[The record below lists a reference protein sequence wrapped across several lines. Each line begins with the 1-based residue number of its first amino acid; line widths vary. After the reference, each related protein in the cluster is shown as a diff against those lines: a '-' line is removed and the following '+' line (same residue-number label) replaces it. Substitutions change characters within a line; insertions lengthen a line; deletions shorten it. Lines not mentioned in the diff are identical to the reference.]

1 MAPKLHYVNSI
12 SASEKTVNKLLCL
25 EVPVVGLTC
34 KGINVGKKGTLTL
47 IAVSTCEG
55 DVYLFDT
62 KAKPE
67 IVLDGGLIRLLQSVE
82 IVKVIHDCS
91 QACANLHFSFGVTL
105 KNYFDTQ
112 TAGSVILE
120 SIGLP
125 PRRIAFDSLCKRY
138 NIDRYIPDPQLQS
151 RIKSDMNY
159 WGLRPV
165 TKAMLNVAAS
175 EVLPLVPDLY
185 DIIQQQLSPE
195 WLDWFDCRS
204 EETRLM
210 YISPKK
216 AKDIQ
221 CSRVHHDNRDRRY
234 LFQTPAPMMSRDN
247 LPYVRDTVPDKHSL
261 YDEV

>member
-1 MAPKLHYVNSI
+1 MEPKLHYVNSI

-25 EVPVVGLTC
+25 EVPVVGLSC
-34 KGINVGKKGTLTL
+34 QGINVGKKGTLTL
-47 IAVSTCEG
+47 ISVSTCDG

-62 KAKPE
+62 KVKPE

-120 SIGLP
+120 SLGLP
-125 PRRIAFDSLCKRY
+125 PRRITFDSLCTRY
-138 NIDRYIPDPQLQS
+138 NLDRYTPDPQLQS

-185 DIIQQQLSPE
+185 DIIQQQLSPD

-204 EETRLM
+204 EENRLM

-216 AKDIQ
+216 AKEIQ
-221 CSRVHHDNRDRRY
+221 CSRVHRDTRDRRY
-234 LFQTPAPMMSRDN
+234 LFRIPASMMSREN
-247 LPYVRDTVPDKHSL
+247 LPYVKDTVPDTTIIR
-261 YDEV
+261 